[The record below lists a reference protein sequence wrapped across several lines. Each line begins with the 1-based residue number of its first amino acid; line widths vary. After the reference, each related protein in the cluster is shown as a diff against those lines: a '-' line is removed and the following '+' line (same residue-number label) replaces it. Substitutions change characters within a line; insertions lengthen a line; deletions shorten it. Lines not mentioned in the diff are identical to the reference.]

1 MAQFHIEGDHVLP
14 QVTATNA
21 SVLFR
26 PTGNMTP
33 IMPVEAGSIRAA
45 AAPVNPLQTF
55 NPARFCEGQLRQ
67 DLHTS
72 TDSLA

>member
-1 MAQFHIEGDHVLP
+1 MAQLHIEEDHVLP

-45 AAPVNPLQTF
+45 AAPVKPLQTF
-55 NPARFCEGQLRQ
+55 RPARFCEGQLLRGPQ
-67 DLHTS
+67 TS